1 MKLKSFGCSFIYGTD
16 LADDGRQREILAAPS
31 KLTWPSLLAQKRQ
44 WKYECF
50 ARPGAGNLQILEQ
63 VLNQLADPEPSVY
76 VIGWTWI
83 DRFDYTST
91 DASRPWRTIM
101 PVDTGHTAEVY
112 YKNIHSEYR
121 DKLTTLLNIKTA
133 IDTLQQR
140 KQRFIMTAMDALAFD
155 RRWNTSA
162 AVAELQN
169 YCEPY
174 ITSFEGKNFLDW
186 SRSQGFEISSGWH
199 PLEAAH
205 RGAADL
211 VASYN
216 LV

>member
-16 LADDGRQREILAAPS
+16 LADDGRGFARAAPS

-44 WKYECF
+44 WEYECF
-50 ARPGAGNLQILEQ
+50 AWPGAGNLQILEQ

-83 DRFDYTST
+83 DRFDYTAT
-91 DASRPWRTIM
+91 DAARPWRTIM
-101 PVDTGHTAEVY
+101 PVDTDHTAEVY

-162 AVAELQN
+162 AIAELQN

-186 SRSQGFEISSGWH
+186 SRSQGFEISPGWH

-211 VASYN
+211 VACYN